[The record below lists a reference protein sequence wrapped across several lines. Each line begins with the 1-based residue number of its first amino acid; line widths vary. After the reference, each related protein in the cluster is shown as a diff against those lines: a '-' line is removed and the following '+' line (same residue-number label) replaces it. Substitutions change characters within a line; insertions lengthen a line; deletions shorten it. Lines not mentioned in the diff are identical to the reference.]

1 MYKVKVKK
9 RVFTQ
14 FKFEYKKIVFFSKL
28 YSCTKTSKTINTLV
42 DCVMPVTYGYVTSV
56 FNITVSYTTYG
67 YVTVCLTLLSVILHV
82 LMGM

>member
-14 FKFEYKKIVFFSKL
+14 FKFEYKKIAFFSKL

-42 DCVMPVTYGYVTSV
+42 DCVIPV
-56 FNITVSYTTYG
+56 TYG
-67 YVTVCLTLLSVILHV
+67 YVTVCLTLLSVIL